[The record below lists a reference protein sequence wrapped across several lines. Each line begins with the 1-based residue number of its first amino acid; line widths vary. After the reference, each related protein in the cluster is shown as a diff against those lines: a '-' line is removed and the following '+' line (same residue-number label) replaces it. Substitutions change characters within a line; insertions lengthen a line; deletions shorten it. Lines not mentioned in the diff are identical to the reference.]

1 MHFNFCS
8 NDLTN
13 ANVVYFLTSSLRLIN
28 YLLLCSLFEFEQY
41 GDENFGT
48 EKSGVL
54 PPSERANDGKM
65 EKSFMNFKKHHPNF
79 EGGAAAQN
87 MVNRIHAYKDNKYVS
102 VSFLSHIWIVHL
114 SFYR

>member
-1 MHFNFCS
+1 MC
-8 NDLTN
+8 LTWPF
-13 ANVVYFLTSSLRLIN
+13 FL
-28 YLLLCSLFEFEQY
+28 LLLCSLFEFEQY

-48 EKSGVL
+48 EKSGML

-87 MVNRIHAYKDNKYVS
+87 MVNRIHAYKDNK
-102 VSFLSHIWIVHL
+102 
-114 SFYR
+114 